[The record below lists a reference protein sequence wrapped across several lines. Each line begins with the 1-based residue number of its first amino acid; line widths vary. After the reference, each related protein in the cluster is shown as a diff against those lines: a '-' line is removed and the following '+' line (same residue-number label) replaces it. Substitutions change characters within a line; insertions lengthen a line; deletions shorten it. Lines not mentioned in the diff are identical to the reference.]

1 MKAWKRFQIR
11 STQNRS
17 WRSNLCI
24 QTEKIWTNESTGK
37 EAKVYPGH
45 LLVNTN
51 ESLNAIAETRG
62 RRLYWTFSREHD
74 GKRLF
79 AFLYSLYF
87 ATTGLEGLS
96 PVAFK
101 MCLVLKCQLESSVE
115 ALILNLFS
123 IILFAKGKINGIKVA
138 VASL

>member
-1 MKAWKRFQIR
+1 MRWQRQEVDAFIELFHVNMMGR
-11 STQNRS
+11 
-17 WRSNLCI
+17 
-24 QTEKIWTNESTGK
+24 
-37 EAKVYPGH
+37 VY
-45 LLVNTN
+45 LL
-51 ESLNAIAETRG
+51 S
-62 RRLYWTFSREHD
+62 F
-74 GKRLF
+74 
-79 AFLYSLYF
+79 SLYF

-123 IILFAKGKINGIKVA
+123 IIFFAKGEINGIKVA